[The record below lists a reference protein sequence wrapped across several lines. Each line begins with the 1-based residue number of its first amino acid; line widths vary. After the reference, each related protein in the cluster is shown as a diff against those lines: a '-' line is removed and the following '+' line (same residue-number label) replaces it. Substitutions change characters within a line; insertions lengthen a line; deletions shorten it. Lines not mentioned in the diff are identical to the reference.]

1 MNTFSTDTRGIL
13 NRRLSTNG
21 LVKNI
26 TFKVFS
32 KGETDM
38 DIKSIFITFFA
49 VLVLLPNLAFA
60 EPKVS
65 IKTIAEK
72 EVVKTLNGKQVKEMV
87 EAKNA
92 DPGEKLF
99 FTLNY
104 SNKGNEK
111 AVNVKID
118 NPIPKDT
125 SYVVGSGI
133 GKNSKML
140 FSIDGGKTYK
150 APSLL
155 KYTVTLT
162 DGKKI
167 KKQAS
172 PDQYTNVR
180 WVINEIPPGGSGK
193 VGFQVRVK

>member
-1 MNTFSTDTRGIL
+1 MNTSSTDIRGKSI
-13 NRRLSTNG
+13 SK
-21 LVKNI
+21 LVNKPG
-26 TFKVFS
+26 FKFIR

-38 DIKSIFITFFA
+38 DIKQVIFGFLAILLLTPA
-49 VLVLLPNLAFA
+49 LVLA

-65 IKTIAEK
+65 INTIAEK
-72 EVVKTLNGKQVKEMV
+72 EVIETVNGKQVKKLV
-87 EAKNA
+87 KAKTA
-92 DPGEKLF
+92 DPGKKLI

-104 SNKGNEK
+104 ENKGNEK

-118 NPIPKDT
+118 NPIPKGT
-125 SYVVGSGI
+125 AYVVGSGI
-133 GKNSKML
+133 GKDSKML

-162 DGKKI
+162 DGKKV

-180 WVINEIPPGGSGK
+180 WVINEIPPGGGGK
-193 VGFQVRVK
+193 VGFQVKVK

>member
-1 MNTFSTDTRGIL
+1 MNNLPTYNQGNPVTGIVNFL
-13 NRRLSTNG
+13 ATGS
-21 LVKNI
+21 NI
-26 TFKVFS
+26 

-38 DIKSIFITFFA
+38 DIKNILFA
-49 VLVLLPNLAFA
+49 LIALFVLAPGAVIAAPQ
-60 EPKVS
+60 VS
-65 IKTIAEK
+65 IDTVAEK
-72 EVVKTLNGKQVKEMV
+72 EIIETVNGKQVKKRV
-87 EAKNA
+87 AAKSA
-92 DPGEKLF
+92 DPGENLI

-104 SNKGNEK
+104 TNKGNEK

-118 NPIPKDT
+118 NPIPKET
-125 SYVVGSGI
+125 TYVVGSGI

-140 FSIDGGKTYK
+140 FSIDGGKTYN

-155 KYTVTLT
+155 KYTVTLN

-180 WVINEIPPGGSGK
+180 WVINEIPPGQSGK
-193 VGFQVRVK
+193 VGFQVKVK

>member
-1 MNTFSTDTRGIL
+1 MYIPSTYTREPKNIQFVNQGIL
-13 NRRLSTNG
+13 KLINTG
-21 LVKNI
+21 DM
-26 TFKVFS
+26 
-32 KGETDM
+32 DM
-38 DIKSIFITFFA
+38 DITKIVFTL
-49 VLVLLPNLAFA
+49 LVILLLLPAIALA

-65 IKTIAEK
+65 IQTVAEK
-72 EVVKTLNGKQVKEMV
+72 EVIQTIDGKQVKKLV
-87 EAKNA
+87 PAKNA
-92 DPGEKLF
+92 DPGQKLI

-104 SNKGNEK
+104 INSGNEK

-140 FSIDGGKTYK
+140 FSIDGGKTYN

-162 DGKKI
+162 DGKKVQ
-167 KKQAS
+167 KQAS

-180 WVINEIPPGGSGK
+180 WVINEIPPGGGGK
-193 VGFQVRVK
+193 VGFQVKVK